1 MNIKPKYI
9 NGEPV
14 CSGEECDQY
23 HDDFPKG
30 WWVCLVLNKT
40 ITKGLTC
47 IPGLRR
53 ARNQHREAH
62 AKAIKERDD
71 WHDLVVRCE
80 QIFKTPDTT
89 ENPLASN
96 LVNLCRDAQSER
108 NASLV
113 REKTLQREV
122 CTVRAAYSPA
132 VQEDNRVIS
141 EVAPI
146 IAKQRGWD
154 CFEGGE

>member
-23 HDDFPKG
+23 HDDFPH

-53 ARNQHREAH
+53 DRDQ
-62 AKAIKERDD
+62 AIKERDESLSREKALKE
-71 WHDLVVRCE
+71 WNERLNQR
-80 QIFKTPDTT
+80 
-89 ENPLASN
+89 LA
-96 LVNLCRDAQSER
+96 QY
-108 NASLV
+108 
-113 REKTLQREV
+113 EKTLVE
-122 CTVRAAYSPA
+122 
-132 VQEDNRVIS
+132 
-141 EVAPI
+141 
-146 IAKQRGWD
+146 AK
-154 CFEGGE
+154 

>member
-47 IPGLRR
+47 IPRLRR

-62 AKAIKERDD
+62 AKAIKERD
-71 WHDLVVRCE
+71 E
-80 QIFKTPDTT
+80 
-89 ENPLASN
+89 
-96 LVNLCRDAQSER
+96 
-108 NASLV
+108 SLV

-132 VQEDNRVIS
+132 VQEDNRAIS